1 MSTRNIESIVNRTT
15 TQGSGQVETAG
26 RIQSGI
32 GDQTGVHP
40 VPGGEGRP
48 TTNRGGKLLNTFG
61 VEIPNN
67 TIQGNET
74 EYTQVY
80 EYTTPGGHTIE
91 YNDTSGSERI
101 MLRHAN
107 GTGIN
112 IGPDGSV
119 IVSSKRRVD
128 VVNED
133 YSLSVT
139 GDGKLSFQGNM
150 TLDVTGDLNINVG
163 GEFNVTSQKKT
174 EVVNG
179 PSTSRVNGDVFTTIK
194 GNQSNLVTGGGTI
207 QYFDGL
213 NTIVK
218 GDSRYAVQGSFLVAS
233 SATLTMTAEE
243 EVVMTSP
250 EANIAADNLS
260 VFGDTGTIGGENI
273 QLYSYN
279 ARIGHSIYA
288 GDTLTV
294 PDINFTRAD
303 GTVVH
308 ADLQGTAFRA
318 VTSDVTNS
326 QNYADPDP
334 GGGTGSAAGYSVASA
349 DETAEDTT
357 ATALPTSSL
366 LSDYRTK
373 GSKGVKKVNIDP
385 SNIIKNNI
393 DLSSK
398 TAGVTDKQLTAE
410 QVRAKM
416 RDPAHRNNAEF
427 IALMQSQGKLSP
439 EYAKAIPPN
448 VSTVVDTSSIVVQG
462 QTPMGSPSPTLTSK
476 RIRAV

>member
-1 MSTRNIESIVNRTT
+1 MSTRNIESLVNRTT

-139 GDGKLSFQGNM
+139 GNGKMSYQGNL
-150 TLDVTGDLNINVG
+150 TLEVTGDLNINVG

-174 EVVNG
+174 EVING
-179 PSTSRVNGDVFTTIK
+179 PSNTRVNGDVFTTIK

-218 GDSRYAVQGSFLVAS
+218 GDARYAVQGSLLVAS
-233 SATLTMTAEE
+233 SSTLTMTAEE
-243 EVVMTSP
+243 EVVITSP

-260 VFGDTGTIGGENI
+260 VFGDQGTIGGDNI
-273 QLYSYN
+273 IMYN
-279 ARIGHSIYA
+279 QNMYTNDHVSATHVTASARVITPVTYG
-288 GDTLTV
+288 
-294 PDINFTRAD
+294 
-303 GTVVH
+303 
-308 ADLQGTAFRA
+308 DLQGTALQA
-318 VTSDVTNS
+318 VTADVSNS
-326 QNYADPDP
+326 QGYPDGSGP
-334 GGGTGSAAGYSVASA
+334 GYSPSTGSASGYSAATDTSEIDDTV
-349 DETAEDTT
+349 TAKPT
-357 ATALPTSSL
+357 AAL

-393 DLSSK
+393 DLSTK
-398 TAGVTDKQLTAE
+398 TAGVTDKQLTAQ
-410 QVRAKM
+410 QVRAKL

-462 QTPMGSPSPTLTSK
+462 QIPMGSPSPTLTSK